1 MNIKNK
7 FIILCAISTTLT
19 STINWR
25 ADALEHKSNDDIKD
39 FVSSFGIK
47 VDNGT
52 YPIVHFDEREQNNS
66 DKKEYI
72 HKFIDWG
79 VCYSGYTKSNMDLDA
94 ITNTQS
100 KQYKLKQSYWLDE
113 YGHYRYSFNDIDYYV
128 VALGSYYG
136 EIGDK
141 FRITLSNGNI
151 FYVIKG
157 DEKSD
162 TQTVNGCYHPDGS
175 VIEFIVDTNTV
186 YSAYENFHGGFQVYD
201 KWNGDIIK
209 VEKEV

>member
-1 MNIKNK
+1 
-7 FIILCAISTTLT
+7 
-19 STINWR
+19 
-25 ADALEHKSNDDIKD
+25 
-39 FVSSFGIK
+39 
-47 VDNGT
+47 
-52 YPIVHFDEREQNNS
+52 
-66 DKKEYI
+66 
-72 HKFIDWG
+72 
-79 VCYSGYTKSNMDLDA
+79 MDLDA

-113 YGHYRYSFNDIDYYV
+113 YGHYRYSSNDIDYYV

-162 TQTVNGCYHPDGS
+162 TQTVSGCYHPDGS
-175 VIEFIVDTNTV
+175 VIEFIIDTNTV
-186 YSAYENFHGGFQVYD
+186 YSAYENFNGGFQVYD